1 MADPSPRL
9 LEPLQSIDEPGI
21 LANDKIQRTLST
33 EVADL
38 LGRGNNRGFP
48 GAQPVSFVRR
58 HLEELKQQELVL
70 PSLMDNI
77 LHECCDSADLRRVA
91 IMSARNLTASA
102 TCFT

>member
-1 MADPSPRL
+1 MAEPEPRL

-21 LANDKIQRTLST
+21 LANDKITRTLST

-58 HLEELKQQELVL
+58 HLEELRQQELVY
-70 PSLMDNI
+70 PLMNNV
-77 LHECCDSADLRRVA
+77 LYGCCDSANLRYVA
-91 IMSARNLTASA
+91 IMSVRSPTASA
-102 TCFT
+102 TCFI